1 MLSYTPF
8 HPMLQ
13 EVVQWLY
20 NNRSERCT
28 QAAGDWAAGNGHTDV
43 LSWLVSKRLVGYSPR
58 AVDWATKNGYSE
70 TVALL
75 EEIREG

>member
-1 MLSYTPF
+1 MHNKPRTLS
-8 HPMLQ
+8 Q

-28 QAAGDWAAGNGHTDV
+28 QAAGDWAAGNGHTGV

-58 AVDWATKNGYSE
+58 AVDWATKNGHSE

-75 EEIREG
+75 EDIRER